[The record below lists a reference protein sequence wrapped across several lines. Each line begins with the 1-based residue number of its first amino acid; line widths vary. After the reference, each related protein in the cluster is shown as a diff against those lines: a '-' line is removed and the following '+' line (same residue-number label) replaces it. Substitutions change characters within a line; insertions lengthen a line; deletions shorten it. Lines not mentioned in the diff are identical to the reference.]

1 MNKMEQT
8 LKAIRD
14 AEAELA
20 FANPKRAAKL
30 TNKIIKWKIF
40 AQVWQK

>member
-1 MNKMEQT
+1 MNKLERT
-8 LKAIRD
+8 LKAIRK
-14 AEAELA
+14 AEEELA

-40 AQVWQK
+40 AQVWRE

>member
-1 MNKMEQT
+1 MKKMEQT
-8 LKAIRD
+8 LKAIRE

-30 TNKIIKWKIF
+30 TNKIIKWKLS
-40 AQVWQK
+40 AQVWRE